1 MTDEAPLEGL
11 SLEGPKSDPPEIP
24 TDPEQS

>member
-1 MTDEAPLEGL
+1 MTDPAPPGGR